1 MKKIFFTANEEKK
14 EEFSEKLSNIHV
26 EISQLS
32 EESYQVAFTI
42 AGYVAKQILKK
53 INCNL
58 CENKLISLAG
68 NNHGSECLDISTH
81 PVLIYLSQS
90 LADFVAHAFSSLDI
104 ASDLISQYTS
114 FTSTKILSEETLH
127 NLVDQV
133 YFSCEEHARVKKIVI
148 NIIINIFYNNKQKIT
163 TDSVR
168 KQQVTD
174 FITTDSVRKQQV
186 TDFITTDSVRKQ
198 QVTDFITADSV
209 RKQQVTDFITT
220 DSVRKQQVTDFITT
234 DSVRKQQVTD
244 FITT

>member
-1 MKKIFFTANEEKK
+1 MVSLREINNSEKILKLRSLIKEDIDIFEEDIFFTANEEKQ

-26 EISQLS
+26 EIMESQLF
-32 EESYQVAFTI
+32 EESCQVAFTI

-68 NNHGSECLDISTH
+68 NNHGSEYLDILTRSG
-81 PVLIYLSQS
+81 LIYPSQS
-90 LADFVAHAFSSLDI
+90 LADFFAHAFSSLDI

-133 YFSCEEHARVKKIVI
+133 YFSCEEHARKVKKIAI
-148 NIIINIFYNNKQKIT
+148 SIIINIFYNNKQKIT
-163 TDSVR
+163 TDSTR

-174 FITTDSVRKQQV
+174 FKARQRSK
-186 TDFITTDSVRKQ
+186 
-198 QVTDFITADSV
+198 
-209 RKQQVTDFITT
+209 
-220 DSVRKQQVTDFITT
+220 
-234 DSVRKQQVTD
+234 
-244 FITT
+244 